1 MAQQKD
7 PFQLIDL
14 HIHLKGGFTIADAI
28 SKSEKENVKYGIAVN
43 GGIGF
48 SVQNDYQLDSVIS
61 VMKNYPQFFIGMQ
74 AEVQADTAQIKIQ
87 ITDQLYR

>member
-1 MAQQKD
+1 MKRTSIIIVFISFWTSLMAQQKD

-28 SKSEKENVKYGIAVN
+28 SKSEKENVNYGIAVN

-48 SVQNDYQLDSVIS
+48 SVQNDYQLD
-61 VMKNYPQFFIGMQ
+61 
-74 AEVQADTAQIKIQ
+74 
-87 ITDQLYR
+87 L